1 MLKKIGVTAAV
12 IALGISTLT
21 GCASGKLSTEETCK
35 LLLDKAKDLSL
46 TEKTEGAVQDVLNG
60 NNENFKSAMDE
71 VSDSLQEA
79 ADKTEDEKLTQAL
92 QVSIDQNNQMIEIM
106 TDKEL
111 TLMEKTSKIQ
121 NADTAENSEKMAYVD
136 TARPGL
142 AELGQ

>member
-12 IALGISTLT
+12 IALGLSTLT
-21 GCASGKLSTEETCK
+21 GCASGKLSTEETCT

-71 VSDSLQEA
+71 VSASLQEA
-79 ADKTEDEKLTQAL
+79 ADKTEDEKLAQAL

-106 TDKEL
+106 TDKGL

-121 NADTAENSEKMAYVD
+121 NAGPAENSEKMAYLD
-136 TARPGL
+136 TACPGL